1 MQKKFSSSYNRH
13 IPSFDSHYCN
23 DVLQQCIFIS
33 GIPVGSWKFIFPP
46 FCLAADLTSLS
57 HGHIT
62 KLCCVVWEPWETVAD
77 ISYQVI
83 LQATCATIW
92 TDANHLFNIYFNL
105 LSNSLHLSHILMLVG
120 CGSAFTYS
128 WFWFFDSP
136 NAGSN
141 HLYETCIVMEEES
154 NYRCT
159 LFSMTPCC
167 RPWMICTFLI
177 YLHYTIK
184 LHMSTFVMSPFHF
197 FSLIFVL
204 HNPDN
209 FLVMCSLY
217 K

>member
-46 FCLAADLTSLS
+46 LCLVADFTSLPQ
-57 HGHIT
+57 GHIT
-62 KLCCVVWEPWETVAD
+62 ELRCVVWEPWETVPG

-105 LSNSLHLSHILMLVG
+105 LSNSLHLSHILLLVG

-128 WFWFFDSP
+128 WF
-136 NAGSN
+136 GSSIHPMQVVITYTKHVLWWKRN
-141 HLYETCIVMEEES
+141 QTTG
-154 NYRCT
+154 CT

-167 RPWMICTFLI
+167 RPWMSCMFLI
-177 YLHYTIK
+177 YLH
-184 LHMSTFVMSPFHF
+184 
-197 FSLIFVL
+197 
-204 HNPDN
+204 
-209 FLVMCSLY
+209 
-217 K
+217 